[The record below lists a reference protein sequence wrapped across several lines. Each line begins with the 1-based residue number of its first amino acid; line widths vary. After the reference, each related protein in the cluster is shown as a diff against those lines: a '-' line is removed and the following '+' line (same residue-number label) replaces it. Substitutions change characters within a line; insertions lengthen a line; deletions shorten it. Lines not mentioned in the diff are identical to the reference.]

1 LINLCPDK
9 YQQYAA
15 ALIVVA
21 KNFETLIKYIAIQFH
36 YFIIGVSILSVV
48 AFVSQS
54 EEIGSVEFQTLHL
67 PLVELNTYLTPSL
80 ILWSS

>member
-21 KNFETLIKYIAIQFH
+21 LNFETLIKYIAIQFH

-54 EEIGSVEFQTLHL
+54 
-67 PLVELNTYLTPSL
+67 
-80 ILWSS
+80 